1 VTKKILK
8 PEFYIKPH
16 MNPMELESSKIPNK
30 QKLDMVGSAKDLMPK
45 LTDDIVDFFSNPE
58 AKTPIFIAVKGEIG
72 SGKSLFARRLIE
84 ELCSNSQFTM
94 LFDEKFENKLPI
106 FCGSV
111 NSESQLDFLNN
122 WRPILQQM
130 LTFYAKN

>member
-1 VTKKILK
+1 
-8 PEFYIKPH
+8 
-16 MNPMELESSKIPNK
+16 MELESSKIPNK

-45 LTDDIVDFFSNPE
+45 LTDDIVDFFTKPE

-111 NSESQLDFLNN
+111 NSESQLYFLNN